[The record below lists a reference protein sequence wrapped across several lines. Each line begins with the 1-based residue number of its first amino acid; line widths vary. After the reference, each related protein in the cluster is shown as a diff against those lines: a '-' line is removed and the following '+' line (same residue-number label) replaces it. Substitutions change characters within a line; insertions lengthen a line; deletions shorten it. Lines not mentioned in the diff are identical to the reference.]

1 MRVLLKVGFVSTAL
15 VALFIFTGCG
25 TGHTGWQSD
34 VVKDNMSFTKLRY
47 TLNEQDTTSIIGLLK
62 NDTEIMGIPCK
73 AGWIH
78 FTSQWK
84 PKDFCLSRAHTF
96 RNVDLPAEAWIAIHP
111 DNDRFSVVYP
121 TDTLIKGYNIKGGGG
136 MNGVQTT
143 YYSSGALRQFFP
155 ASEAVINDIKCQGG
169 IFHPVTLHEN
179 GRLMSCTL
187 NGEITAEDRTISSG
201 TDIKIDTAGIIT
213 AKE

>member
-1 MRVLLKVGFVSTAL
+1 MKVRFVSTAL
-15 VALFIFTGCG
+15 VALFIFTGCS

-34 VVKDNMSFTKLRY
+34 VVNDNMSFTKLRY

-62 NDTEIMGIPCK
+62 NDTEITGIPCK

-78 FTSQWK
+78 FTSQWN
-84 PKDFCLSRAHTF
+84 PKNFCLSNDYTF
-96 RNVDLPAEAWIAIHP
+96 CNVDLPAGAWVSIPP

-121 TDTLIKGYNIKGGGG
+121 TDTLVQGFNIKGGGG

-143 YYSSGALRQFFP
+143 YYSSGILRQFFP
-155 ASEAVINDIKCQGG
+155 DSEAVIDDIKCQGG
-169 IFHPVTLHEN
+169 IFHPITFHKN

-187 NGEITAEDRTISSG
+187 NEEITAEGKTISKG
-201 TDIKIDTAGIIT
+201 TVIKIDTAGIIT
-213 AKE
+213 TDE